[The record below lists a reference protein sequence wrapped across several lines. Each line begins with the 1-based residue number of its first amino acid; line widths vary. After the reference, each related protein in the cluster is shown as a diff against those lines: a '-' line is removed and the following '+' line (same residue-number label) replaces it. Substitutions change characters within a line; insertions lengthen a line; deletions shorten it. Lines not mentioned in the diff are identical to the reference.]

1 MVDTPQTLAAA
12 LAASSAKAVAE
23 TRAIVQKGAQNIKT
37 EAKANVLR
45 SAPIHHANAA
55 NFITYDTGV
64 LRNGTTVDAEIGYD
78 KEKGA
83 SAGKKGPGAIGN
95 LLEFG
100 GGKDHSPPHRDLA
113 RALEAEEPR
122 FEQAI
127 STMASRLL

>member
-1 MVDTPQTLAAA
+1 MDTPQTLAAA
-12 LAASSAKAVAE
+12 LLASNTKAVAE

-37 EAKANVLR
+37 EGRNNALR
-45 SAPIHHANAA
+45 SAPTRHARAPYA
-55 NFITYDTGV
+55 ITYDTEV
-64 LRNGTTVDAEIGYD
+64 LRDGTTVDAEIGYD
-78 KEKGA
+78 KKLPGGA
-83 SAGKKGPGAIGN
+83 LGN

-100 GGKDHSPPHRDLA
+100 GGKDYSPPHRDLA